1 MQRRCS
7 RQLLILVIFTLVTL
21 ALRAIALIV
30 HILSR
35 NPAVGVLWWGLW
47 QVPAFKRYPRRWLL
61 RLRRM
66 IVTEVAL
73 LFLDSALFILNDFG
87 TSIMVKALENVQ
99 EGTLS
104 AGS

>member
-35 NPAVGVLWWGLW
+35 NPTVGVLWWGLW